1 MCSKGD
7 DTKVFT
13 FGIGN
18 GCDEDLV
25 KRVAEKGRGSYSIV
39 GDNNPKDL
47 KAKVINALRKASDP
61 ALSNCS
67 FRLGQE
73 NFDLGEMYRNQSV
86 NCCTMLS

>member
-1 MCSKGD
+1 MCSEND

-25 KRVAEKGRGSYSIV
+25 KRVAEAGRGSYSIV

-67 FRLGQE
+67 LNIG
-73 NFDLGEMYRNQSV
+73 
-86 NCCTMLS
+86 